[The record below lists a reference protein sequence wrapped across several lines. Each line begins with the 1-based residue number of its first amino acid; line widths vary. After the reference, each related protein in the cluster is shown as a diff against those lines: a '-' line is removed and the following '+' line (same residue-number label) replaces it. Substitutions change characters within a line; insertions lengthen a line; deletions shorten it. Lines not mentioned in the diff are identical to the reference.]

1 MNGTKKW
8 NDILRHQRELKAWS
22 QQKLAGEIGTND
34 KIVSRWER
42 GISKPDAYYREKL
55 CQLFGLNAVEF
66 GFIEPLQAPEPPLP
80 ESTASASISPKE
92 QAATEQDSLHF
103 KWMIPLAPQP
113 YFAHPYPL
121 QENFTG
127 RKRERHV
134 LTEWFL
140 GAKRP
145 VFALIGMG
153 GMGKSSLAWAWLQ
166 QDILSKSLPG
176 LSFHPET
183 TTEGSKASGDFH
195 FEGVLWWS
203 FYETEASFA
212 AFLHQALAYASSGTV
227 NPKNIESTYE
237 KTQTLVTLLQHR
249 RILLVLDGFERALMA
264 YAGAVDAYREHRMP
278 EDEHASFRVC
288 IDHYAGSFLRWIAA
302 GTLRSK
308 VLLTSRLLP
317 RELDGLAGCQREELK
332 ALDPEDAVTFF
343 RAQGVRGT
351 RVEIQAVCTLYGNH
365 PLALRLL
372 TGMIVN
378 DPTLA
383 GDIRGASEY
392 NPIPEMV
399 QREHHILTLAYNT
412 LRSPLQQL
420 LSRLAAFRSTVNLE
434 TIQVISPIEGARE
447 LKGALLE
454 LVERGLL
461 FFERERGCYDL
472 HPIVRQYAYDRLLQR
487 EEIHARLAQHFQSM
501 SNGHTSEE
509 LTGPLRKIRLLYNAS
524 LPGSGFTVESVDDL
538 VLDIE
543 IYHHMFHAKQFVRA
557 FDFYYQYLAHPLYH
571 RLGAYQ
577 TVIELL
583 QGFFSGGEREVAWSK
598 LNSDRQS
605 WLLDALAHAYSATG
619 DSRRAIELL
628 EASIRLDRERRDK
641 ESLATALWNLAVQQ
655 QVLGKLFAS
664 EQSLE
669 ESLAICREIN
679 DTYNEA
685 KTHQHFSLLR
695 AYQGAFNE
703 ASWQLDSALA
713 LSTVEIEV
721 SVWAYRALCALLAEE
736 TPFAL
741 AAARRARE
749 LADGRGYERGIIR
762 AEWLLGLILV
772 RLAQKEGGRA
782 TDMLREADQHLT
794 EALSRC
800 RRIDMVDY
808 EADLLLAWARFYH
821 AKGDKHHAK
830 EFASEA
836 LAIVNRSEYRVLRAD
851 VYNLLARLEWES
863 GNRQG
868 AVSYAE
874 AALQDALCDGSP
886 YCYLPALEEAKRL
899 LEEVRQPS

>member
-1 MNGTKKW
+1 MDGAKKW
-8 NDILRHQRELKAWS
+8 NDILHHQRELKAWS
-22 QQKLAGEIGTND
+22 QQKLAGEIGTSD

-66 GFIEPLQAPEPPLP
+66 GFIEPLKAPEPPLP
-80 ESTASASISPKE
+80 ESISSASVS
-92 QAATEQDSLHF
+92 QQQQGAAEHDSLRF
-103 KWMIPLAPQP
+103 KLMIPLPPQP

-127 RKRERHV
+127 RKRERHI
-134 LTEWFL
+134 LTEWFS
-140 GAKRP
+140 GEQRP

-153 GMGKSSLAWAWLQ
+153 GMGKSSLVWAWLQ
-166 QDILSKSLPG
+166 QDVLGKSLLG
-176 LSFHPET
+176 LPDHAET
-183 TTEGSKASGDFH
+183 ITEGSRVSDDFLL
-195 FEGVLWWS
+195 EGVLWWS
-203 FYETEASFA
+203 FYETEASFTT
-212 AFLHQALAYASSGTV
+212 FLHQALAYASSGTV

-237 KTQTLVTLLQHR
+237 KTQTLVTLLQNR

-264 YAGAVDAYREHRMP
+264 YIGAVDSYRVQGMP

-288 IDHYAGSFLRWIAA
+288 IDHYAGSFLRWITA
-302 GTLRSK
+302 GTIRSK

-343 RAQGVRGT
+343 RAQGVHGT
-351 RVEIQAVCTLYGNH
+351 RVEIQAACIPYGNH

-372 TGMIVN
+372 TGLVVN
-378 DPTLA
+378 DPALA

-392 NPIPEMV
+392 NPIPGMV
-399 QREHHILTLAYNT
+399 QREHHVLTLAYNA
-412 LRSPLQQL
+412 LRPPLQQL
-420 LSRLAAFRSTVNLE
+420 LSQLAAFRSTVHFE
-434 TIQVISPIEGARE
+434 TIQVISSIERARE

-461 FFERERGCYDL
+461 FFERERVCYDL
-472 HPIVRQYAYDRLLQR
+472 HPIVRQYAYDRLLQK
-487 EEIHARLAQHFQSM
+487 EEIHARLAEHFQSM
-501 SNGHTSEE
+501 RKGHTSEE
-509 LTGPLRKIRLLYNAS
+509 LTGSLRKIRLLYNMS
-524 LPGSGFTVESVDDL
+524 LPGSCPAVESVDDL

-543 IYHHMFHAKQFVRA
+543 IYHHMIRAKQFVRA

-583 QGFFSGGEREVAWSK
+583 QSFFSEGEREAAWSK
-598 LNSDRQS
+598 LDSDRRS

-619 DSRRAIELL
+619 DSPRAIELL
-628 EASIRLDRERRDK
+628 EASIHLDQERGDK
-641 ESLATALWNLAVQQ
+641 ESLATAFWNLAVQQ

-669 ESLAICREIN
+669 ESLAICREMN

-703 ASWQLDSALA
+703 ASQHLNSALS

-721 SVWAYRALCALLAEE
+721 SIWAYRALCAQLADE
-736 TPFAL
+736 TPIAL
-741 AAARRARE
+741 TAGRRAKE
-749 LADGRGYERGIIR
+749 LADARGYERAIIR

-772 RLAQKEGGRA
+772 RLAQKERGRV
-782 TDMLREADQHLT
+782 TDMLREAEQHLT

-808 EADLLLAWARFYH
+808 EADLLLAWARLYH
-821 AKGDKHHAK
+821 AKGDKQQSK
-830 EFASEA
+830 EYASEA
-836 LAIVNRSEYRVLRAD
+836 LDIVNRSEYRVLRAD
-851 VYNLLARLEWES
+851 VYNLLARLAWES
-863 GNRQG
+863 GNPQG
-868 AVSYAE
+868 ALSYAE
-874 AALQDALCDGSP
+874 AALQDALCDGPP